1 MAESTYFN
9 IHKDIIS
16 TLQKQNPTAYFHL
29 LYLVQEHKALQH
41 EKEIAQLRESITELN
56 DHHASEINKA
66 SAKQREIIKTARAR
80 YDKMLETTEAE
91 IRELKLNKEIETDEN
106 TKNN

>member
-41 EKEIAQLRESITELN
+41 EKEIAQLRESIENL
-56 DHHASEINKA
+56 DQQRISEINKA
-66 SAKQREIIKTARAR
+66 NAKQREIIKTARTK
-80 YDKMLETTEAE
+80 YEDMLERNKQE
-91 IRELKLNKEIETDEN
+91 IADIRSEYG
-106 TKNN
+106 KN